1 MKLKIGAPV
10 SGDNFYP
17 RTQVIQQLQKA
28 LSRDNVSFLAPRRTG
43 KTSILIH
50 LEENAG
56 ESHPHFRINLETCK
70 TPSEMVSALIKPL
83 HELNPRWKKELGK
96 VSSGIVRGLKKIES
110 VKFGPLGLSI
120 TQGQDAWQRPAEL
133 FLDQLLNYGGS
144 ITFLLDEF
152 PILVNAAAQSDREGC
167 EAMLR
172 WFREWRQRTVDSE
185 IRFLVTGSIGLESVV
200 RKYGFADTVNDF
212 DEVDLPPLSEEEGL
226 DFIQKLAAG
235 ADLSLDLKCAE
246 KMLGHIGNAWPYFL
260 QIYVAEL
267 DDARTSDT
275 VIDSAFLD
283 QVYLEKVVGGSRNK
297 YLPHMWDRLD
307 KALSVEEAKMARAI
321 LRGVAKTVVGLNGD
335 QLKEAA
341 RTARSQA
348 EELNETTFSF
358 VLNALKHD
366 GYLFQQQQAPFN
378 TVFFSN
384 LLHDYWVKNH
394 G

>member
-1 MKLKIGAPV
+1 MKLKIGSPV

-17 RTQVIQQLQKA
+17 RSGVVNQLQKA

-50 LEENAG
+50 LEDCADD
-56 ESHPHFRINLETCK
+56 SHPHFRINLETCT
-70 TPSEMVSALIKPL
+70 TPAEMISALIRPL
-83 HELNPRWKKELGK
+83 HELNPRWKKVLGK
-96 VSSGIVRGLKKIES
+96 ASGGIAKGLKKIES
-110 VKFGPLGLSI
+110 VKIGPLGLSI
-120 TQGQDAWQRPAEL
+120 AQGQDAWQRPAEL
-133 FLDQLLNYGGS
+133 FLDQLLSYGGP

-152 PILVNAAAQSDREGC
+152 PILVNAAAQSDRDGC

-212 DEVDLPPLSEEEGL
+212 DEVDLPPLSREEGIE
-226 DFIQKLAAG
+226 FIQQLADG
-235 ADLSLDLKCAE
+235 TGLPLDMECIE

-260 QIYVAEL
+260 QIYLAEL
-267 DDARTSDT
+267 DDARTADS

-283 QVYLEKVVGGSRNK
+283 RIYLEKVVGGSRNK
-297 YLPHMWDRLD
+297 YLPHMWTRLD
-307 KALSVEEAKMARAI
+307 KAFSSEEAKMARAI
-321 LRGVAKTVVGLNGD
+321 LHGVAKSSTGLNND
-335 QLKEAA
+335 QLEEAA
-341 RTARSQA
+341 YAALPQSTP
-348 EELNETTFSF
+348 LNETTFSF

-366 GYLFQQQQAPFN
+366 GYLFQEIQEPFR
-378 TVFFSN
+378 TGFFSN
-384 LLHDYWVKNH
+384 LLHDYWVKHH